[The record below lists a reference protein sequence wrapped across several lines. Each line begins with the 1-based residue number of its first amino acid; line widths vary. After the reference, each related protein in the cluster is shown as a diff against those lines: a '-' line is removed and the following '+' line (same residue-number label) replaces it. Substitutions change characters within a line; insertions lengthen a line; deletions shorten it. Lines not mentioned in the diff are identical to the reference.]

1 MALSNSV
8 QDALNEAQSHLRNAL
23 AYAARNERPLV
34 CQSISK
40 IMLELESIEKYDQLF
55 DTLESGKSS
64 ESDDNPFGNFGFNKK
79 KDGKTLQV

>member
-1 MALSNSV
+1 MALSPSV
-8 QDALNEAQSHLRNAL
+8 QDALNDAQSNLRNAL

-55 DTLESGKSS
+55 DTIENRDGGGDAGDSS
-64 ESDDNPFGNFGFNKK
+64 FGNFFGN
-79 KDGKTLQV
+79 